1 MSLYLNWVLD
11 VHTANYINTFIAVA
25 PDSTASC
32 GAAPPEKTKPTIAN
46 AMHRILSQN
55 PYKYTYDDVLFE
67 VFADRSEIPQGNR
80 AAARKDYFSK
90 PKACL
95 RASDLTKKYGWGA
108 HVDEKSS
115 VALYGVE
122 SEDYAELITGKRK
135 DSSGNAI
142 AVKFAMRS
150 KK

>member
-1 MSLYLNWVLD
+1 
-11 VHTANYINTFIAVA
+11 VHTTNYINTFIAVA
-25 PDSTASC
+25 PDSTAPF
-32 GAAPPEKTKPTIAN
+32 GTAPPEKAKPTIAN
-46 AMHRILSQN
+46 AMYRLLSEN

-67 VFADRSEIPQGNR
+67 VFADRSEVPQSKR

-108 HVDEKSS
+108 HVDESS
-115 VALYGVE
+115 KVALYAVE
-122 SEDYAELITGKRK
+122 SSEYSEFIAGKRK
-135 DSSGNAI
+135 DKAGNAI
-142 AVKFAMRS
+142 AVKYAMRS